1 MFGREYEA
9 VDPECQVR
17 FRAWADRSHGHPK
30 GWIQEGADRDRPER
44 EMILR
49 PQKVP
54 APPRANRP
62 VPADAFY
69 GGFQPYE
76 AQTPSREVGP
86 QIYPS
91 NYFRPYYPPQHA
103 SAIY

>member
-1 MFGREYEA
+1 MIPRTFVPA
-9 VDPECQVR
+9 MS
-17 FRAWADRSHGHPK
+17 AST
-30 GWIQEGADRDRPER
+30 EGPLAA
-44 EMILR
+44 
-49 PQKVP
+49 P
-54 APPRANRP
+54 APPRASRP